1 MEMME
6 EESERRFVLV
16 HTEKMRVGSLHACMH
31 PMYISIADCL
41 VLAKV
46 VALKKKGPSARVK
59 FGMRGSGERCLVHDA

>member
-1 MEMME
+1 MHRDDDAVTKGSDREDGMEMME
-6 EESERRFVLV
+6 GESERRFVLV

-46 VALKKKGPSARVK
+46 EG
-59 FGMRGSGERCLVHDA
+59 